1 MSDGIFAEPGAP
13 SPDSVV
19 DNHLS
24 EITANALSSMDE
36 APAPEETPA
45 EIATPDTPEVAPET
59 ADELAVETNP
69 ATEKTPVETLGI
81 DPEKSYTLPDG
92 AIMTGRQILDG
103 QLRQSD
109 YTKGKQ
115 ALALEREQVAEMH
128 ARLKEREN
136 SQSSDAQLL
145 SKINAL
151 RHKSVE
157 AREELSALI
166 EAHGDAATAAEI
178 KSDPEIAE
186 LKSKIAT
193 LESAREDAVRS
204 QQANDTKQKV
214 DKVFTD
220 LSVKYPYADQI
231 EAEAL
236 VIAGKFDRFE
246 EAVRHSHT
254 RVETILQKKTSEK
267 IKTAATAQLKKTV
280 VPTKS
285 VSTAVASPNLN
296 PLMMGSVFDSEAN
309 AARAEYIANMKELT
323 I

>member
-1 MSDGIFAEPGAP
+1 MSDGIFAEPGAM

-19 DNHLS
+19 DNRLS

-36 APAPEETPA
+36 APAPAETSA
-45 EIATPDTPEVAPET
+45 EVDAPDAHEVSDTPDPPAGDTDPA
-59 ADELAVETNP
+59 AVE
-69 ATEKTPVETLGI
+69 APVETLGL

-92 AIMTGRQILDG
+92 TTMTGRQILDG

-115 ALALEREQVAEMH
+115 ALALEREQLAEMH
-128 ARLKEREN
+128 ARLKEREE
-136 SQSSDAQLL
+136 SQSSDSQLL

-151 RHKSVE
+151 RHKSAE

-166 EAHGDAATAAEI
+166 EAYGDAATAAEI

-204 QQANDTKQKV
+204 QQVNDTRQKV
-214 DKVFTD
+214 DKVFGD
-220 LSVKYPYADQI
+220 LSKKYPYADQG

-246 EAVRHSHT
+246 DAVRHSHS
-254 RVETILQKKTSEK
+254 RVEVILQKKTTEK
-267 IKTAATAQLKKTV
+267 IKAADTAQSRKAVVPTRPVSTAATPQ
-280 VPTKS
+280 
-285 VSTAVASPNLN
+285 NLN
-296 PLMMGSVFDSEAN
+296 PLLSGSVFDSEAN
-309 AARAEYIANMKELT
+309 AARAEYFSNMKELN